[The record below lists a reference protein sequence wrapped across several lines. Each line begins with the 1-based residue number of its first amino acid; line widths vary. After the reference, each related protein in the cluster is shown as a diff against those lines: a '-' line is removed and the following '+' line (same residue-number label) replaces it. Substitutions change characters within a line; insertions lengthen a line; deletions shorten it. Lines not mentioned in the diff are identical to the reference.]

1 MSVIAA
7 LKTYLLTYSELKAGA
22 EFGVDFLGPGDM
34 GYSIVPQPGDR
45 VLEEYINGGSLR
57 VFPFAFQSVE
67 STADDPARV
76 GANEFFEEF
85 AEWLEDQTDDENLPT
100 LDEGKVAVTIEA
112 TSHVF
117 ILQQGESGVGVYQMQ
132 CRLVY
137 QQEP

>member
-34 GYSIVPQPGDR
+34 GYSIVPQP
-45 VLEEYINGGSLR
+45 GSLR